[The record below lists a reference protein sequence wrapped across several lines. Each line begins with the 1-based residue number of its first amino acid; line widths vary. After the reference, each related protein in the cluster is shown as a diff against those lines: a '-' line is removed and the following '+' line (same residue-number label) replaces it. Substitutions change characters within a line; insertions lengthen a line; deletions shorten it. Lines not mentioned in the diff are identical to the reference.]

1 MCLKEYDKG
10 EINDK
15 SYKTLHMTSF
25 KHSTGEERATIPKQ
39 RWGAVR
45 RFVEKCMGK
54 IVKRFEAGRFMG
66 IPPHLLRQK

>member
-15 SYKTLHMTSF
+15 SYKMRHMTSF

-39 RWGAVR
+39 RWEAVHGLKLADLWTKIIR
-45 RFVEKCMGK
+45 RSGE
-54 IVKRFEAGRFMG
+54 
-66 IPPHLLRQK
+66 IPVNKTLK